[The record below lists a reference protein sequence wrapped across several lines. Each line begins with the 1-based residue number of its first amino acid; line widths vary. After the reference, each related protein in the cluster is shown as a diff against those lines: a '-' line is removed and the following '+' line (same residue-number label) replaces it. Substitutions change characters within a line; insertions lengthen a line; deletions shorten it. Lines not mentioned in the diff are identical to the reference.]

1 METFPASNLKVATAR
16 LVLRLMLL
24 LLTNSA
30 GAGTVGVEILHSLPQ
45 QIQIM
50 SSFALSYFNLRPSAT
65 PCGERK
71 IIFLSDMGQFSILAL
86 EASAQHRKLGHSPI
100 AHIYTESC
108 GANTQAAAENMC
120 Q

>member
-16 LVLRLMLL
+16 LGLRLMLL
-24 LLTNSA
+24 LLTNSRSA
-30 GAGTVGVEILHSLPQ
+30 VGAEILHSLPQ

-71 IIFLSDMGQFSILAL
+71 IIFSSDMGQFSVLAL
-86 EASAQHRKLGHSPI
+86 EASARRRKLGHT
-100 AHIYTESC
+100 ATESC
-108 GANTQAAAENMC
+108 GANTQAAENMC